1 MASEA
6 PTRRRSKETKAK
18 PLTFRYTARAAGG
31 RTAKGTVKAPSE
43 VAAQNLLVEQGYTPL
58 TLEPVAS
65 QWSLEGALP
74 SMFGIKQADII
85 QFSNQLATL
94 LESGL
99 TLLPALQLLESQA
112 VGSAAFGRVIRSIAQ
127 DLGTGKSF
135 AQAISRHPSA
145 FSEIYVRTIAVG
157 ERTGK
162 MESVLREM
170 AEYMEKQA
178 AFSKKVGK
186 ALMYP
191 AVVFTVGIG
200 ATLVILTV
208 ALPPMTNMFVAMEL
222 DLPTP
227 TRILMATSNF
237 LVNFY
242 IYIIAVVGT
251 LIGAF
256 IWYTR
261 RPAGRRMLD
270 QVKLSAPL
278 IGVPVRMSELARI
291 CRTMAVLLNAGLPL
305 QEVMELLPQT
315 TTNSVVKDA
324 LAQVKAGL
332 FLGQGLTYPMS
343 MNSLFP
349 PLMLQMVR
357 VGEESNNLEKNL
369 FVLAI
374 FYETTADERTAAMLS
389 MIAPLST
396 MFLAGLVG
404 FIAMSVIMPMYS
416 MTGNF

>member
-1 MASEA
+1 
-6 PTRRRSKETKAK
+6 
-18 PLTFRYTARAAGG
+18 
-31 RTAKGTVKAPSE
+31 
-43 VAAQNLLVEQGYTPL
+43 
-58 TLEPVAS
+58 
-65 QWSLEGALP
+65 
-74 SMFGIKQADII
+74 
-85 QFSNQLATL
+85 
-94 LESGL
+94 
-99 TLLPALQLLESQA
+99 
-112 VGSAAFGRVIRSIAQ
+112 
-127 DLGTGKSF
+127 
-135 AQAISRHPSA
+135 
-145 FSEIYVRTIAVG
+145 
-157 ERTGK
+157 

>member
-315 TTNSVVKDA
+315 TTNSVVQDA

>member
-1 MASEA
+1 MTSQA
-6 PTRRRSKETKAK
+6 PTRRGSKEVKAK
-18 PLTFRYTARAAGG
+18 PLTFRYTAMAAGG

-43 VAAQNLLVEQGYTPL
+43 VAAQNLLVEQGYTPI

-74 SMFGIKQADII
+74 SMFGIKPSDII

-112 VGSAAFGRVIRSIAQ
+112 VASAAFGRVIRSIAQ
-127 DLGTGKSF
+127 DLGTGRSF
-135 AQAISRHPSA
+135 AQAIGRHPSA
-145 FSEIYVRTIAVG
+145 FSDIYVRTIAVG
-157 ERTGK
+157 ERTGH
-162 MESVLREM
+162 MEAVLRQM

-186 ALMYP
+186 ALTYP
-191 AVVFTVGIG
+191 AIVFSVGIV
-200 ATLVILTV
+200 ATIVILTV

-222 DLPTP
+222 DLPAP
-227 TRILMATSNF
+227 TRILMASSNF
-237 LVNFY
+237 LTSYYTY
-242 IYIIAVVGT
+242 ILAVMAAVT
-251 LIGAF
+251 ALF
-256 IWYTR
+256 VWNVR
-261 RPAGRRMLD
+261 RPAGRRLMD
-270 QVKLSAPL
+270 QIKLSAPL
-278 IGVPVRMSELARI
+278 IGVPIRMSELARI
-291 CRTMAVLLNAGLPL
+291 CRTMAVLLSAGLAL
-305 QEVMELLPQT
+305 QEVIELLPQT
-315 TTNSVVKDA
+315 TTNSVVKNA
-324 LAQVKAGL
+324 LADVKSGL

-343 MNSLFP
+343 MNPLFP

-369 FVLAI
+369 FVLAV

-396 MFLAGLVG
+396 MILAGLVG
-404 FIAMSVIMPMYS
+404 FIAMSVMMPMYS